1 MILLETNSTYY
12 LYGGNI
18 PAVAGQVAELRISS
32 LPSAAFPFYSL
43 VLDDIQFSPQVIAE
57 PSALG
62 LFGVGALL
70 LGWRWHKAR
79 KS

>member
-43 VLDDIQFSPQVIAE
+43 VFDDIQFSPQVIPE
-57 PSALG
+57 PRALG
-62 LFGVGALL
+62 LFTLGALF
-70 LGWRWHKAR
+70 LGWRWRTSR
-79 KS
+79 KG